1 MLTLGWSCFPFQ
13 WLLLGMGI
21 RVATDLNLHRKS
33 QLSGKDTDESKA
45 RDREIIN
52 RERTWL

>member
-1 MLTLGWSCFPFQ
+1 
-13 WLLLGMGI
+13 MGI

-33 QLSGKDTDESKA
+33 QLSGKDSEEAKA